1 MHSYLAKK
9 PFDLYSIH
17 LFHLVVR
24 HSSFTRAAREAGIS
38 QSALTRQ
45 IQGLEQRLGLDLIN
59 RTTRSVEI
67 TEAGRYLAAEAA
79 RLVGGVAS
87 TLTGIQTLFG
97 SATPEVRV
105 GVSRSMAMAH
115 MPGLFHAHQQRNPDL
130 VCKIHYST
138 SASILTALE
147 TAETDIGVLCPP
159 THLPETVKVTHKFKD
174 AFDLI
179 GPTELLRTAPSPK
192 RPDRVRAWLANQ
204 RWLMLPMETHTG
216 QTMTRWLKRQG
227 ISVKPA
233 MELDSFDLIINLVL
247 SGFGVGL
254 VPHRALALY
263 RRKGSWETL
272 NYPERFERQ
281 IVVATRKARKLP
293 PHVQTFVDNILF

>member
-97 SATPEVRV
+97 SAIPEVRV
-105 GVSRSMAMAH
+105 SVSRSMAMAH

-130 VCKIHYST
+130 VCI
-138 SASILTALE
+138 
-147 TAETDIGVLCPP
+147 C
-159 THLPETVKVTHKFKD
+159 
-174 AFDLI
+174 
-179 GPTELLRTAPSPK
+179 RK
-192 RPDRVRAWLANQ
+192 R
-204 RWLMLPMETHTG
+204 
-216 QTMTRWLKRQG
+216 
-227 ISVKPA
+227 
-233 MELDSFDLIINLVL
+233 
-247 SGFGVGL
+247 
-254 VPHRALALY
+254 
-263 RRKGSWETL
+263 
-272 NYPERFERQ
+272 
-281 IVVATRKARKLP
+281 
-293 PHVQTFVDNILF
+293 